1 MEWYETSGLT
11 NLLLLVLVLSLF
23 ELSNKLKELIRQ
35 VESFRL
41 QWLKHT
47 GQID

>member
-23 ELSNKLKELIRQ
+23 ELSNKVKELIRQ

-47 GQID
+47 DQID

>member
-23 ELSNKLKELIRQ
+23 ELSNKVKELIRQ

-47 GQID
+47 SQID